1 MYPFPPEQS
10 ETTLLQ
16 TTRGHVAIINT
27 LENVEEIETFEKE
40 NEQEM
45 PYPVRKTFFEAFTLS
60 LLSRFFRLRQ
70 WTTRNDPGSVRARR
84 RHRSWSMKPKIEDG
98 LDVS

>member
-45 PYPVRKTFFEAFTLS
+45 PYTVRKTFF
-60 LLSRFFRLRQ
+60 
-70 WTTRNDPGSVRARR
+70 
-84 RHRSWSMKPKIEDG
+84 
-98 LDVS
+98 

>member
-45 PYPVRKTFFEAFTLS
+45 PYTVRKTFFK
-60 LLSRFFRLRQ
+60 LLPYLC
-70 WTTRNDPGSVRARR
+70 SVGFSDFANEQLGTILVQSEPAVDIG
-84 RHRSWSMKPKIEDG
+84 HDQ
-98 LDVS
+98 